1 MAIDTTA
8 RSVAESLKG
17 MDFAEIYAHNN
28 ADGIAAASI
37 LCQALFRAG
46 CRFRVRIVADLAAE
60 DVRSC
65 PHPVLCDLGASLVD
79 LPDDVVVI
87 DHHVPRFKGEHHVNP
102 RLFGI
107 SGERELSTAGSAYLV
122 AQAMGENK
130 DLAGIALLGILG
142 DRQEFSGKNR
152 EILNEGIAAGII
164 SPWKGLLLPGQD
176 QVERFMYAVNPYLD
190 GVSGNEALC
199 RSLVEESTIDGE
211 IDSETLLSRIILEVG
226 PRATARAL
234 ESVFGNGFLLERESV
249 REAHTLAAM
258 VEACG
263 KAGWGGLAVSLC
275 LRQGGIREEA
285 WNITRDFRLAVI
297 NAVQTAQRVEEHLA
311 WFRVADAR
319 VVGTVADVMAMDLA
333 GDQPVAVIG
342 EENGR
347 YRISL
352 RCPDGVAVNLEA
364 VATELASRCG
374 GIGGGHETRAGVT
387 IEARHIE
394 CFMDGLR
401 KAIAS

>member
-1 MAIDTTA
+1 MPFDTTA
-8 RSVAESLKG
+8 RSVAEYLKG
-17 MDFAEIYAHNN
+17 MDFAEIYAHND

-46 CRFRVRIVADLAAE
+46 CRFRVRIVADLTTE
-60 DVRSC
+60 DLRSC
-65 PHPVLCDLGASLVD
+65 PHPVLCDLGASLAD

-87 DHHVPRFKGEHHVNP
+87 DHHVPRFSGDHHVNP
-102 RLFGI
+102 RLFGV
-107 SGERELSTAGSAYLV
+107 SGERELSAAGAAYLV
-122 AQAMGENK
+122 AQAMGENR
-130 DLAGIALLGILG
+130 DLAGIALLGIIG

-152 EILNEGIAAGII
+152 EILNDGIATGII

-176 QVERFMYAVNPYLD
+176 HVERFACAANPYLD

-199 RSLVEESTIDGE
+199 RSLVEECTIDGE
-211 IDSETLLSRIILEVG
+211 IDNETLLSRIILEVG
-226 PRATARAL
+226 TRATTRAI
-234 ESVFGNGFLLERESV
+234 EGMYGNGFLLERESV

-275 LRQGGIREEA
+275 LRQGEIREEA
-285 WNITRDFRLAVI
+285 WSITREFRMSVI
-297 NAVQTAQRVEEHLA
+297 HAVQTAQKMEEHLA
-311 WFRVADAR
+311 WYRVQDAR
-319 VVGTVADVMAMDLA
+319 VVGTVADIIARDLM

-352 RCPDGVAVNLEA
+352 RCPEGVVVNLEA
-364 VATELASRCG
+364 VAAELASRCG
-374 GIGGGHETRAGVT
+374 GIGGGHETRAGAT
-387 IEARHIE
+387 IEAQNID
-394 CFMDGLR
+394 CFMKELR